1 MGIPYFDA
9 HCDTLSVLHSRG
21 AEWSLGA
28 NAAEVDID
36 RLSAYSPAA
45 QVFAIWGGHYEEKL
59 ALLRR
64 SLARDGRAVLCR
76 TAEEVRKANAA
87 GKVAALLSVEGAEI
101 LGCSIERLRE
111 ARERDGLAMINLC
124 WNSDNA
130 LCGSAFGAG
139 TGLTEKGREF
149 VRECQRIGVAVDMSH
164 AGERTFWDT
173 LEIAEKPII
182 ASHSDSAALCSTFP
196 RNLTDAQFE
205 ALVRCGGGAGIN
217 LCPDFLSDGGAD
229 IDDAVRHIEHFLALG
244 GEQAVFIGADF
255 DGIDATPR
263 GISGV
268 QDMERLYDALLARNY
283 PDELVGDIFYGNLLR
298 ILERTGATQEE
309 STR

>member
-130 LCGSAFGAG
+130 LCGAAMDSGS
-139 TGLTEKGREF
+139 GLTDAGRAF
-149 VRECQRIGVAVDMSH
+149 VRAAQDVGVAVDLSH
-164 AGERTFWDT
+164 ASERTFWDV
-173 LEIAEKPII
+173 LEIAEKPVI
-182 ASHSDSAALCSTFP
+182 ASHSNAAALSSEFP
-196 RNLTDAQFE
+196 RNLTDEQFA
-205 ALVRCGGGAGIN
+205 ALVKCGGGAGLN
-217 LCPDFLSDGGAD
+217 LCAGFIGLGRDIGACC
-229 IDDAVRHIEHFLALG
+229 AHIEHFLALG
-244 GEQAVFIGADF
+244 GEKSLFLGTDF
-255 DGIDATPR
+255 DGIAAVPR
-263 GISGV
+263 GLYGV
-268 QDMERLYDALLARNY
+268 QDMWKLYEALLERGHSE
-283 PDELVGDIFYGNLLR
+283 ELIQDIFYGDLLR
-298 ILERTGATQEE
+298 ILGRTA
-309 STR
+309 

>member
-130 LCGSAFGAG
+130 LCGAAMDSGS
-139 TGLTEKGREF
+139 GLTDAGRAF
-149 VRECQRIGVAVDMSH
+149 VRAAQDVGVAVDLSH
-164 AGERTFWDT
+164 ASERTFWDV
-173 LEIAEKPII
+173 LEIAEKPVI
-182 ASHSDSAALCSTFP
+182 ASHSNAAALSSEFP
-196 RNLTDAQFE
+196 RNLTDEQFT
-205 ALVRCGGGAGIN
+205 ALVKCGGGAGLN
-217 LCPDFLSDGGAD
+217 LCADFIGLGRDIGACC
-229 IDDAVRHIEHFLALG
+229 AHIEHFLALG
-244 GEQAVFIGADF
+244 GEKSLFLGTDF
-255 DGIDATPR
+255 DGIAAVPR
-263 GISGV
+263 GLYGV
-268 QDMERLYDALLARNY
+268 QDMWKLYEALLERGHSE
-283 PDELVGDIFYGNLLR
+283 ELVQDIFYSDLLR
-298 ILERTGATQEE
+298 ILGRTA
-309 STR
+309 

>member
-28 NAAEVDID
+28 NAAQVDID

-64 SLARDGRAVLCR
+64 GLARDGRAVLCR

-130 LCGSAFGAG
+130 LCGAAMDSGS
-139 TGLTEKGREF
+139 GLTDAGRAF
-149 VRECQRIGVAVDMSH
+149 VRAAQDVGVAVDLSH
-164 AGERTFWDT
+164 ASERTFWDV
-173 LEIAEKPII
+173 LEIAEKPVI
-182 ASHSDSAALCSTFP
+182 ASHSNAAALSSEFP
-196 RNLTDAQFE
+196 RNLTDEQFA
-205 ALVRCGGGAGIN
+205 ALVKCGGGAGLN
-217 LCPDFLSDGGAD
+217 LCAGFIGLGRDIGACC
-229 IDDAVRHIEHFLALG
+229 AHIEHFLALG
-244 GEQAVFIGADF
+244 GEKSLFLGTDF
-255 DGIDATPR
+255 DGIAAVPC
-263 GISGV
+263 GLYGV
-268 QDMERLYDALLARNY
+268 QDMWKLYEALLKRGHSE
-283 PDELVGDIFYGNLLR
+283 ELVQDIFYGDLLR
-298 ILERTGATQEE
+298 ILGRTA
-309 STR
+309 

>member
-130 LCGSAFGAG
+130 LCGAAMDSGS
-139 TGLTEKGREF
+139 GLTDAGRAF
-149 VRECQRIGVAVDMSH
+149 VRAAQDVGVAVDLSH
-164 AGERTFWDT
+164 ASERTFWDV
-173 LEIAEKPII
+173 LEIAEKPVI
-182 ASHSDSAALCSTFP
+182 ASHSNAAALSSEFP
-196 RNLTDAQFE
+196 RNLTDEQFA
-205 ALVRCGGGAGIN
+205 ALVKCGGGSGLN
-217 LCPDFLSDGGAD
+217 LCADFIGLGRDIGACC
-229 IDDAVRHIEHFLALG
+229 AHIEHFLALG
-244 GEQAVFIGADF
+244 GEKSLFLGTDF
-255 DGIDATPR
+255 DGIAAVPR
-263 GISGV
+263 GLYGV
-268 QDMERLYDALLARNY
+268 QDMWKLYEALLERGHSE
-283 PDELVGDIFYGNLLR
+283 ELVQDIFYGDLLR
-298 ILERTGATQEE
+298 ILGRTA
-309 STR
+309 

>member
-1 MGIPYFDA
+1 MVIPYFDA

-28 NAAEVDID
+28 NAAQVDID

-64 SLARDGRAVLCR
+64 GLARDGRAVLCR

-130 LCGSAFGAG
+130 LCGAAMDSGS
-139 TGLTEKGREF
+139 GLTDAGRAF
-149 VRECQRIGVAVDMSH
+149 VRAAQDVGVAVDLSH
-164 AGERTFWDT
+164 ASERTFWDV
-173 LEIAEKPII
+173 LEIAEKPVI
-182 ASHSDSAALCSTFP
+182 ASHSNAAALSSEFP
-196 RNLTDAQFE
+196 RNLTDEQFT
-205 ALVRCGGGAGIN
+205 ALVKCGGGAGLN
-217 LCPDFLSDGGAD
+217 LCADFIGLGRDIGACC
-229 IDDAVRHIEHFLALG
+229 AHIEHFLALG
-244 GEQAVFIGADF
+244 GEKSLFLGTDF
-255 DGIDATPR
+255 DGIAAVPR
-263 GISGV
+263 GLYGV
-268 QDMERLYDALLARNY
+268 QDMWKLYEALLERGHSE
-283 PDELVGDIFYGNLLR
+283 ELIQDIFYGDLLR
-298 ILERTGATQEE
+298 ILGRTA
-309 STR
+309 

>member
-9 HCDTLSVLHSRG
+9 HCDTLSVLHCRG

-130 LCGSAFGAG
+130 LCGAAMDSGS
-139 TGLTEKGREF
+139 GLTDAGRAF
-149 VRECQRIGVAVDMSH
+149 VRAAQDVGVAVDLSH
-164 AGERTFWDT
+164 ASERTFWDV
-173 LEIAEKPII
+173 LEIAEKPVI
-182 ASHSDSAALCSTFP
+182 ASHSNAAALSSEFP
-196 RNLTDAQFE
+196 RNLTDEQFT
-205 ALVRCGGGAGIN
+205 ALVKCGGGAGLN
-217 LCPDFLSDGGAD
+217 LCAGFIGLGRDIGACC
-229 IDDAVRHIEHFLALG
+229 AHIEHFLTLG
-244 GEQAVFIGADF
+244 GGKSLFLGTDF
-255 DGIDATPR
+255 DGIAAVPR
-263 GISGV
+263 GLYGV
-268 QDMERLYDALLARNY
+268 QDMWKLYEALLERGHSE
-283 PDELVGDIFYGNLLR
+283 ELVQDIFYGDLLR
-298 ILERTGATQEE
+298 ILGRTA
-309 STR
+309 

>member
-28 NAAEVDID
+28 NAAQVDID

-64 SLARDGRAVLCR
+64 GLARDGRAVLCR

-101 LGCSIERLRE
+101 LGCSIERMRE
-111 ARERDGLAMINLC
+111 ARERDGLSMINLC

-130 LCGSAFGAG
+130 LCGAAMDSGR
-139 TGLTEKGREF
+139 GLTDAGRAF
-149 VRECQRIGVAVDMSH
+149 VRAAQDVGVAVDLSH
-164 AGERTFWDT
+164 ASERTFWDV
-173 LEIAEKPII
+173 LEIAEKPVI
-182 ASHSDSAALCSTFP
+182 ASHSNAAALSSEFP
-196 RNLTDAQFE
+196 RNLTDEQFA
-205 ALVRCGGGAGIN
+205 ALVKCGGGAGLN
-217 LCPDFLSDGGAD
+217 LCAGFIGLGRDIGACC
-229 IDDAVRHIEHFLALG
+229 AHIEHFLALG
-244 GEQAVFIGADF
+244 GEKSLFLGTDF
-255 DGIDATPR
+255 DGIAAVPR
-263 GISGV
+263 GLYGV
-268 QDMERLYDALLARNY
+268 QDMWKLYEALLERGHSE
-283 PDELVGDIFYGNLLR
+283 ELVQDIFYGDLLR
-298 ILERTGATQEE
+298 ILGRTA
-309 STR
+309 

>member
-130 LCGSAFGAG
+130 LCGAAMDSGS
-139 TGLTEKGREF
+139 GLTDAGRAF
-149 VRECQRIGVAVDMSH
+149 VRAAQDVGVAVDLSH
-164 AGERTFWDT
+164 ASERTFWDV
-173 LEIAEKPII
+173 LEIAEKPVI
-182 ASHSDSAALCSTFP
+182 ASHSNAAALSSEFP
-196 RNLTDAQFE
+196 RNLTDEQFT
-205 ALVRCGGGAGIN
+205 ALVKCGGGAGIN
-217 LCPDFLSDGGAD
+217 LCAGFIGLGRDIGACC
-229 IDDAVRHIEHFLALG
+229 AHIEHFLALG
-244 GEQAVFIGADF
+244 GEKSLFLGTDF
-255 DGIDATPR
+255 DGIAAVPR
-263 GISGV
+263 GLYGV
-268 QDMERLYDALLARNY
+268 QDMWKLYEALLERGHSE
-283 PDELVGDIFYGNLLR
+283 ELVQDIFYGDLLR
-298 ILERTGATQEE
+298 ILGRTA
-309 STR
+309 

>member
-28 NAAEVDID
+28 NAAQVDID

-64 SLARDGRAVLCR
+64 GLARDGRAVLCR

-130 LCGSAFGAG
+130 LCGAAMDSGS
-139 TGLTEKGREF
+139 GLTDAGRAF
-149 VRECQRIGVAVDMSH
+149 VRAAQDVGVAVDLSH
-164 AGERTFWDT
+164 ASERTFWDV
-173 LEIAEKPII
+173 LEIAEKPVI
-182 ASHSDSAALCSTFP
+182 ASHSNAAALSSEFP
-196 RNLTDAQFE
+196 RNLTDEQFT
-205 ALVRCGGGAGIN
+205 ALVKCGGGAGLN
-217 LCPDFLSDGGAD
+217 LCADFIGLGRDIGACC
-229 IDDAVRHIEHFLALG
+229 AHIEHFLALG
-244 GEQAVFIGADF
+244 GEKSLFLGTDF
-255 DGIDATPR
+255 DGIAAVPR
-263 GISGV
+263 GLYGV
-268 QDMERLYDALLARNY
+268 QDMWKLYEALLERGHSE
-283 PDELVGDIFYGNLLR
+283 ELIQDIFYGDLLR
-298 ILERTGATQEE
+298 ILGRTA
-309 STR
+309 

>member
-28 NAAEVDID
+28 NAAQVDID

-64 SLARDGRAVLCR
+64 GLARDGRAVLCR

-111 ARERDGLAMINLC
+111 ACERDGLAMINLC

-130 LCGSAFGAG
+130 LCGAAMDSGS
-139 TGLTEKGREF
+139 GLTDAGRAF
-149 VRECQRIGVAVDMSH
+149 VRAAQDVGVAVDLSH
-164 AGERTFWDT
+164 ASERTFWDV
-173 LEIAEKPII
+173 LEIAEKPVI
-182 ASHSDSAALCSTFP
+182 ASHSNAAALSSKFP
-196 RNLTDAQFE
+196 RNLTDEQFT
-205 ALVRCGGGAGIN
+205 ALVKCGGGAGLN
-217 LCPDFLSDGGAD
+217 LCADFIGLGRDIGACC
-229 IDDAVRHIEHFLALG
+229 AHIEHFLALG
-244 GEQAVFIGADF
+244 GEKSLFLGTDF
-255 DGIDATPR
+255 DGIAAVPR
-263 GISGV
+263 GLYGV
-268 QDMERLYDALLARNY
+268 QDMWKLYEALLERGHSE
-283 PDELVGDIFYGNLLR
+283 ELVQDIFYGNLLR
-298 ILERTGATQEE
+298 ILGRTA
-309 STR
+309 

>member
-130 LCGSAFGAG
+130 LCGAAMDSGS
-139 TGLTEKGREF
+139 GLTDAGRAF
-149 VRECQRIGVAVDMSH
+149 VRAAQDVGVAVDLSH
-164 AGERTFWDT
+164 ASERTFWDV
-173 LEIAEKPII
+173 LEIAEKPVI
-182 ASHSDSAALCSTFP
+182 ASHSNAAALSSEFP
-196 RNLTDAQFE
+196 RNLTDEQFT
-205 ALVRCGGGAGIN
+205 ALVKCGGGAGLN
-217 LCPDFLSDGGAD
+217 LCSDFIGLGRDIGACC
-229 IDDAVRHIEHFLALG
+229 AHIEHFLALG
-244 GEQAVFIGADF
+244 GEKSLFLGTDF
-255 DGIDATPR
+255 DGIAAVPR
-263 GISGV
+263 GLYGV
-268 QDMERLYDALLARNY
+268 QDMWKLYEALLERGHSE
-283 PDELVGDIFYGNLLR
+283 ELVQDIFYGDLLR
-298 ILERTGATQEE
+298 ILGRTA
-309 STR
+309 

>member
-28 NAAEVDID
+28 NAAQVDID

-64 SLARDGRAVLCR
+64 GLARDGRAVLCR

-130 LCGSAFGAG
+130 LCGAAMDSGS
-139 TGLTEKGREF
+139 GLTDAGRAF
-149 VRECQRIGVAVDMSH
+149 VRAAQDVGVAVDLSH
-164 AGERTFWDT
+164 ASERTFWDV
-173 LEIAEKPII
+173 LEIAEKPVI
-182 ASHSDSAALCSTFP
+182 ASHSNAAALSSEFP
-196 RNLTDAQFE
+196 RNLTDEQFT
-205 ALVRCGGGAGIN
+205 ALVKCGGGAGLN
-217 LCPDFLSDGGAD
+217 LCAGFIGLGRDIGACC
-229 IDDAVRHIEHFLALG
+229 AHIEHFLALG
-244 GEQAVFIGADF
+244 GEKSLFLGTDF
-255 DGIDATPR
+255 DGIAAVPR
-263 GISGV
+263 GLYGV
-268 QDMERLYDALLARNY
+268 QDMWKLYEALLERGHSE
-283 PDELVGDIFYGNLLR
+283 ELVQDIFYGDLLR
-298 ILERTGATQEE
+298 ILGRTA
-309 STR
+309 

>member
-28 NAAEVDID
+28 NAAQVDID

-64 SLARDGRAVLCR
+64 GLARDGRAVLCR

-101 LGCSIERLRE
+101 LGCSIERMRE

-130 LCGSAFGAG
+130 LCGAAMDSGS
-139 TGLTEKGREF
+139 GLTDAGRAF
-149 VRECQRIGVAVDMSH
+149 VRAAQDVGVAVDLSH
-164 AGERTFWDT
+164 ASERTFWDV
-173 LEIAEKPII
+173 LEIAEKPVI
-182 ASHSDSAALCSTFP
+182 ASHSNAAALSSEFP
-196 RNLTDAQFE
+196 RNLTDEQFT
-205 ALVRCGGGAGIN
+205 ALVKCGGGAGLN
-217 LCPDFLSDGGAD
+217 LCADFSGLGRD
-229 IDDAVRHIEHFLALG
+229 ICACCAHIEHFLALG
-244 GEQAVFIGADF
+244 GEKSLFLGTDF
-255 DGIDATPR
+255 DGIAAVPR
-263 GISGV
+263 GLYGV
-268 QDMERLYDALLARNY
+268 QDMWKLYEALLERGHSE
-283 PDELVGDIFYGNLLR
+283 ELVQDIFYGDLLR
-298 ILERTGATQEE
+298 ILGRTA
-309 STR
+309 

>member
-130 LCGSAFGAG
+130 LCGAAMDSGS
-139 TGLTEKGREF
+139 GLTDAGRAF
-149 VRECQRIGVAVDMSH
+149 VRAAQDVGVAVDLSH
-164 AGERTFWDT
+164 ASERTFWDV
-173 LEIAEKPII
+173 LEIAEKPVI
-182 ASHSDSAALCSTFP
+182 ASHSNAAALSSEFP
-196 RNLTDAQFE
+196 RNLTDEQFT
-205 ALVRCGGGAGIN
+205 ALVKCGGGAGLN
-217 LCPDFLSDGGAD
+217 LCAGFIGLGRDIGACG
-229 IDDAVRHIEHFLALG
+229 AHIEHFLTLG
-244 GEQAVFIGADF
+244 GGKSLFLGTDF
-255 DGIDATPR
+255 DGIAAVPR
-263 GISGV
+263 GLYGV
-268 QDMERLYDALLARNY
+268 QDMWKLYEALLERGHSE
-283 PDELVGDIFYGNLLR
+283 ELVQDIFYGDLLR
-298 ILERTGATQEE
+298 ILGRTA
-309 STR
+309 

>member
-28 NAAEVDID
+28 NAAQVDID

-64 SLARDGRAVLCR
+64 GLARDGRAVLCR

-130 LCGSAFGAG
+130 LCGAAMDSGR
-139 TGLTEKGREF
+139 GLTDAGRAF
-149 VRECQRIGVAVDMSH
+149 VRAAQDVGVAVDLSH
-164 AGERTFWDT
+164 ASERTFWDV
-173 LEIAEKPII
+173 LEIAEKPVI
-182 ASHSDSAALCSTFP
+182 ASHSNAAALSSEFP
-196 RNLTDAQFE
+196 RNLTDEQFT
-205 ALVRCGGGAGIN
+205 ALVKCGGGAGLN
-217 LCPDFLSDGGAD
+217 LCAGFIGLGRDIGACC
-229 IDDAVRHIEHFLALG
+229 AHLEHFLALG
-244 GEQAVFIGADF
+244 GEKSLFLGTDF
-255 DGIDATPR
+255 DGIAAVPR
-263 GISGV
+263 GLYGV
-268 QDMERLYDALLARNY
+268 QDMWKLYEALLERGHSE
-283 PDELVGDIFYGNLLR
+283 ELVQDIFYGDLLR
-298 ILERTGATQEE
+298 ILGRTA
-309 STR
+309 

>member
-28 NAAEVDID
+28 NAAQVDID

-64 SLARDGRAVLCR
+64 GLARDGRAVLCR

-130 LCGSAFGAG
+130 LCGAAMDSGS
-139 TGLTEKGREF
+139 GLTDAGRAF
-149 VRECQRIGVAVDMSH
+149 VRAAQDVGVAVDLSH
-164 AGERTFWDT
+164 ASERTFWDV
-173 LEIAEKPII
+173 LEIAEKPVI
-182 ASHSDSAALCSTFP
+182 ASHSNAAALSSEFP
-196 RNLTDAQFE
+196 RNLTDEQFT
-205 ALVRCGGGAGIN
+205 ALVKCGGGAGLN
-217 LCPDFLSDGGAD
+217 LCADFIGLGGISAP
-229 IDDAVRHIEHFLALG
+229 AVR
-244 GEQAVFIGADF
+244 
-255 DGIDATPR
+255 TSN
-263 GISGV
+263 ISSPWAGK
-268 QDMERLYDALLARNY
+268 RACSWARTLTASPPCRAAFMAY
-283 PDELVGDIFYGNLLR
+283 RTCGSSMRRCWSAGTAKSSCRIFFTV
-298 ILERTGATQEE
+298 I
-309 STR
+309 S

>member
-111 ARERDGLAMINLC
+111 ACERDGLAMINLC

-130 LCGSAFGAG
+130 LCGAAMDSGS
-139 TGLTEKGREF
+139 GLTDAGRAF
-149 VRECQRIGVAVDMSH
+149 VRAAQDVGVAVDLSH
-164 AGERTFWDT
+164 ASERTFWDV
-173 LEIAEKPII
+173 LEIAEKPVI
-182 ASHSDSAALCSTFP
+182 ASHSNAAALSSEFP
-196 RNLTDAQFE
+196 RNLTDEQFT
-205 ALVRCGGGAGIN
+205 ALVKCGGGAGLN
-217 LCPDFLSDGGAD
+217 LCADFIGLGRDIGACC
-229 IDDAVRHIEHFLALG
+229 AHIEHFLALG
-244 GEQAVFIGADF
+244 GEKSLFLGTDF
-255 DGIDATPR
+255 DGIAAVPR
-263 GISGV
+263 GLYGV
-268 QDMERLYDALLARNY
+268 QDMWKLYEALLERGHSE
-283 PDELVGDIFYGNLLR
+283 ELVQDIFYGDLLR
-298 ILERTGATQEE
+298 ILGRTA
-309 STR
+309 

>member
-28 NAAEVDID
+28 NAAQVDID

-130 LCGSAFGAG
+130 LCGAAMDSGS
-139 TGLTEKGREF
+139 GLTDAGRAF
-149 VRECQRIGVAVDMSH
+149 VRAAQDVGVAVDLSH
-164 AGERTFWDT
+164 ASERTFWDV
-173 LEIAEKPII
+173 LEIAEKPVI
-182 ASHSDSAALCSTFP
+182 ASHSNAAALSSEFP
-196 RNLTDAQFE
+196 RNLTDEQFA
-205 ALVRCGGGAGIN
+205 ALVKCGGGAGLN
-217 LCPDFLSDGGAD
+217 LCADFIGLGRDIGACC
-229 IDDAVRHIEHFLALG
+229 AHIEHFLALG
-244 GEQAVFIGADF
+244 GEKSLFLGTDF
-255 DGIDATPR
+255 DGIAAVPR
-263 GISGV
+263 GLYGV
-268 QDMERLYDALLARNY
+268 QDMWKLYEALLERGHSE
-283 PDELVGDIFYGNLLR
+283 ELVQDIFYGDLLR
-298 ILERTGATQEE
+298 ILGRTA
-309 STR
+309 

>member
-130 LCGSAFGAG
+130 LCGAAMDSGS
-139 TGLTEKGREF
+139 GLTDAGRAF
-149 VRECQRIGVAVDMSH
+149 VRAAQDVGVAVDLSH
-164 AGERTFWDT
+164 ASERTFWDV
-173 LEIAEKPII
+173 LEIAEKPVI
-182 ASHSDSAALCSTFP
+182 ASHSNAAALSSEFP
-196 RNLTDAQFE
+196 RNLTDEQFA
-205 ALVRCGGGAGIN
+205 ALVKCGGGAGLN
-217 LCPDFLSDGGAD
+217 LCADFIGLGRDIGACC
-229 IDDAVRHIEHFLALG
+229 AHIEHFLALG
-244 GEQAVFIGADF
+244 GEKSLFLGTDF
-255 DGIDATPR
+255 DGIAAVPR
-263 GISGV
+263 GLYGV
-268 QDMERLYDALLARNY
+268 QDMWRLYEALLARGHSE
-283 PDELVGDIFYGNLLR
+283 ELVQDIFYGDLLR
-298 ILERTGATQEE
+298 ILGRTA
-309 STR
+309 

>member
-1 MGIPYFDA
+1 MCIPYFDA

-28 NAAEVDID
+28 NAAQVDID

-101 LGCSIERLRE
+101 LGCSIERMRE

-130 LCGSAFGAG
+130 LCGAAMDSGS
-139 TGLTEKGREF
+139 GLTDAGRAF
-149 VRECQRIGVAVDMSH
+149 VRAAQDVGVAVDLSH
-164 AGERTFWDT
+164 ASERTFWDV
-173 LEIAEKPII
+173 LEIAEKPVI
-182 ASHSDSAALCSTFP
+182 ASHSNAAALSSEFP
-196 RNLTDAQFE
+196 RNLTDEQFA
-205 ALVRCGGGAGIN
+205 ALVKCGGGAGLN
-217 LCPDFLSDGGAD
+217 LCAGFIGLGRDIGACC
-229 IDDAVRHIEHFLALG
+229 AHIEHFLALG
-244 GEQAVFIGADF
+244 GEKSLFLGTDF
-255 DGIDATPR
+255 DGIAAVPR
-263 GISGV
+263 GLYGV
-268 QDMERLYDALLARNY
+268 QDMWKLYEALLERGHSE
-283 PDELVGDIFYGNLLR
+283 ELVQDIFYGDLLR
-298 ILERTGATQEE
+298 ILGRTA
-309 STR
+309 

>member
-28 NAAEVDID
+28 NAAQVDID

-64 SLARDGRAVLCR
+64 GLARDGRAVLCR

-130 LCGSAFGAG
+130 LCGAAMDSGR
-139 TGLTEKGREF
+139 GLTDAGRAF
-149 VRECQRIGVAVDMSH
+149 VRAAQDVGVAVDLSH
-164 AGERTFWDT
+164 ASERTFWDV
-173 LEIAEKPII
+173 LEIAEKPVI
-182 ASHSDSAALCSTFP
+182 ASHSNAAALSSEFP
-196 RNLTDAQFE
+196 RNLTDEQFA
-205 ALVRCGGGAGIN
+205 ALVKCGGGAGLN
-217 LCPDFLSDGGAD
+217 LCADFIGLGRDIGACC
-229 IDDAVRHIEHFLALG
+229 AHIEHFLALG
-244 GEQAVFIGADF
+244 GEKSLFLGTDF
-255 DGIDATPR
+255 DGIAAVPR
-263 GISGV
+263 GLYGV
-268 QDMERLYDALLARNY
+268 QDMWKLYEALLERGHSE
-283 PDELVGDIFYGNLLR
+283 ELVQDIFYGDLLR
-298 ILERTGATQEE
+298 ILGRTA
-309 STR
+309 

>member
-45 QVFAIWGGHYEEKL
+45 QVFAIWGGLYEEKL

-130 LCGSAFGAG
+130 LCGAAMDSGS
-139 TGLTEKGREF
+139 GLTDAGRAF
-149 VRECQRIGVAVDMSH
+149 VRAAQDVGVAVDLSH
-164 AGERTFWDT
+164 ASERTFWDV
-173 LEIAEKPII
+173 LEIAEKPVI
-182 ASHSDSAALCSTFP
+182 ASHSNAAALSSEFP
-196 RNLTDAQFE
+196 RNLTDEQFT
-205 ALVRCGGGAGIN
+205 ALVKCGGGAGLN
-217 LCPDFLSDGGAD
+217 LCADFIGLGRDIGACC
-229 IDDAVRHIEHFLALG
+229 AHIEHFLALG
-244 GEQAVFIGADF
+244 GEKSLFLGTDF
-255 DGIDATPR
+255 DGIAAVPR
-263 GISGV
+263 GLYGV
-268 QDMERLYDALLARNY
+268 QDMWKLYEALLERGHSE
-283 PDELVGDIFYGNLLR
+283 ELVQDIFYGDLLR
-298 ILERTGATQEE
+298 ILGRTA
-309 STR
+309 

>member
-101 LGCSIERLRE
+101 LGCSIERMRE

-130 LCGSAFGAG
+130 LCGAAMDSGS
-139 TGLTEKGREF
+139 GLTDAGRAF
-149 VRECQRIGVAVDMSH
+149 VRAAQDVGVAVDLSH
-164 AGERTFWDT
+164 ASERTFWDV
-173 LEIAEKPII
+173 LEIAEKPVI
-182 ASHSDSAALCSTFP
+182 ASHSNAAALSSEFP
-196 RNLTDAQFE
+196 RNLTDEQFT
-205 ALVRCGGGAGIN
+205 ALVKCGGGAGLN
-217 LCPDFLSDGGAD
+217 LCADFIGLGRDIGACC
-229 IDDAVRHIEHFLALG
+229 AHIEHFLALG
-244 GEQAVFIGADF
+244 GEKSLFLGTDF
-255 DGIDATPR
+255 DGIAAVPR
-263 GISGV
+263 GLYGV
-268 QDMERLYDALLARNY
+268 QDMWKLYEALLERGHSE
-283 PDELVGDIFYGNLLR
+283 ELVQDIFYGDLLR
-298 ILERTGATQEE
+298 ILGRTA
-309 STR
+309 

>member
-28 NAAEVDID
+28 NAAQVDID

-130 LCGSAFGAG
+130 LCGAAMDSGR
-139 TGLTEKGREF
+139 GLTDAGRAF
-149 VRECQRIGVAVDMSH
+149 VRAAQDAGVAVDLSH
-164 AGERTFWDT
+164 ASERTFWDV
-173 LEIAEKPII
+173 LETAQKPVI
-182 ASHSDSAALCSTFP
+182 ASHSNAAALSSEFP
-196 RNLTDAQFE
+196 RNLTDEQFT
-205 ALVRCGGGAGIN
+205 ALVKCGGGAGLN
-217 LCPDFLSDGGAD
+217 LCAD
-229 IDDAVRHIEHFLALG
+229 
-244 GEQAVFIGADF
+244 FIGLGRDKSLFLGTDF
-255 DGIDATPR
+255 DGIAAVPR
-263 GISGV
+263 GLYGV
-268 QDMERLYDALLARNY
+268 QDMWKLYEALLERGHSE
-283 PDELVGDIFYGNLLR
+283 ELVQDIFYGDLLR
-298 ILERTGATQEE
+298 ILGRTA
-309 STR
+309 

>member
-36 RLSAYSPAA
+36 RLSAYAPAA

-64 SLARDGRAVLCR
+64 GLARDGRAVLCR

-130 LCGSAFGAG
+130 LCGAAMDSGS
-139 TGLTEKGREF
+139 GLTDAGRAF
-149 VRECQRIGVAVDMSH
+149 VRAAQDVGVAVDLSH
-164 AGERTFWDT
+164 ASERTFWDV
-173 LEIAEKPII
+173 LEIAEKPVI
-182 ASHSDSAALCSTFP
+182 ASHSNAAALSSEFP
-196 RNLTDAQFE
+196 RNLTDEQFT
-205 ALVRCGGGAGIN
+205 ALVKCGGGAGLN
-217 LCPDFLSDGGAD
+217 LCADFIGLGRDIGACC
-229 IDDAVRHIEHFLALG
+229 AHIEHFLALG
-244 GEQAVFIGADF
+244 GEKSLFLGTDF
-255 DGIDATPR
+255 DGIAAVPR
-263 GISGV
+263 GLYGV
-268 QDMERLYDALLARNY
+268 QDMWKLYEALLERGHSE
-283 PDELVGDIFYGNLLR
+283 ELVQDIFYGDLLR
-298 ILERTGATQEE
+298 ILGRTA
-309 STR
+309 

>member
-130 LCGSAFGAG
+130 LCGAAMDSGS
-139 TGLTEKGREF
+139 GLTDAGRAF
-149 VRECQRIGVAVDMSH
+149 VRAAQDVGVAVDLSH
-164 AGERTFWDT
+164 ASERTFWDV
-173 LEIAEKPII
+173 LEIAEKPVI
-182 ASHSDSAALCSTFP
+182 ASHSNAAALSSEFP
-196 RNLTDAQFE
+196 RNLTDEQFT
-205 ALVRCGGGAGIN
+205 ALVKCGGGAGLN
-217 LCPDFLSDGGAD
+217 LCAGFIGLGRD
-229 IDDAVRHIEHFLALG
+229 ICACCAHIEHFLALG
-244 GEQAVFIGADF
+244 GEKSLFLGTDF
-255 DGIDATPR
+255 DGIAAVPR
-263 GISGV
+263 GLYGV
-268 QDMERLYDALLARNY
+268 QDMWKLYEALLERGHSE
-283 PDELVGDIFYGNLLR
+283 ELVQDIFYGDLLR
-298 ILERTGATQEE
+298 ILGRTA
-309 STR
+309 

>member
-28 NAAEVDID
+28 NAAQVDID

-64 SLARDGRAVLCR
+64 GLARDGRAVLCR

-111 ARERDGLAMINLC
+111 ARERDGLSMINLC

-130 LCGSAFGAG
+130 LCGAAMDSGR
-139 TGLTEKGREF
+139 GLTDAGRAF
-149 VRECQRIGVAVDMSH
+149 VRAAQDVGVAVDLSH
-164 AGERTFWDT
+164 ASERTFWDV
-173 LEIAEKPII
+173 LEIAEKPVI
-182 ASHSDSAALCSTFP
+182 ASHSNAAALSSEFP
-196 RNLTDAQFE
+196 RNLTDGQFA
-205 ALVRCGGGAGIN
+205 ALVKCGGGAGIN
-217 LCPDFLSDGGAD
+217 LCAGFIGLGRDIGACC
-229 IDDAVRHIEHFLALG
+229 AHIEHFLALG
-244 GEQAVFIGADF
+244 GEKSLFLGTDF
-255 DGIDATPR
+255 DGIAAVPC
-263 GISGV
+263 GLYGV
-268 QDMERLYDALLARNY
+268 QDMWKLYEALLKRGHSE
-283 PDELVGDIFYGNLLR
+283 ELVQDIFYGDLLR
-298 ILERTGATQEE
+298 ILGRTA
-309 STR
+309 

>member
-130 LCGSAFGAG
+130 LCGAAMDSGS
-139 TGLTEKGREF
+139 GLTDAGRAF
-149 VRECQRIGVAVDMSH
+149 VRAAQDVGVAVDLSH
-164 AGERTFWDT
+164 ASERTFWDV
-173 LEIAEKPII
+173 LEIAEKPVI
-182 ASHSDSAALCSTFP
+182 ASHSNAAALSSEFP
-196 RNLTDAQFE
+196 RNLTDEQFT
-205 ALVRCGGGAGIN
+205 ALVKCGGGAGLN
-217 LCPDFLSDGGAD
+217 LCADFIGLGRDIGACC
-229 IDDAVRHIEHFLALG
+229 AHIEHFLALG
-244 GEQAVFIGADF
+244 GEKSLFLGTDF
-255 DGIDATPR
+255 DGIAAVPR
-263 GISGV
+263 GLYGV
-268 QDMERLYDALLARNY
+268 QDMWKLYEALLERGHSE
-283 PDELVGDIFYGNLLR
+283 DLVQDIFYGDLLR
-298 ILERTGATQEE
+298 ILGRTA
-309 STR
+309 

>member
-130 LCGSAFGAG
+130 LCGAAMDSGS
-139 TGLTEKGREF
+139 GLTDAGRAF
-149 VRECQRIGVAVDMSH
+149 VRAAQDVGVAVDLSH
-164 AGERTFWDT
+164 ASERTFWDV
-173 LEIAEKPII
+173 LEIAEKPVI
-182 ASHSDSAALCSTFP
+182 ASHSNAAALSSEFP
-196 RNLTDAQFE
+196 RNLTDEQFT
-205 ALVRCGGGAGIN
+205 ALVKCGGGAGLN
-217 LCPDFLSDGGAD
+217 LCADFIGLGRDIGACC
-229 IDDAVRHIEHFLALG
+229 AHIEHFLALG
-244 GEQAVFIGADF
+244 GEKSLFLGTDF
-255 DGIDATPR
+255 DGIAAVPR
-263 GISGV
+263 GLYGV
-268 QDMERLYDALLARNY
+268 QDMRKLYEALLERGHSE
-283 PDELVGDIFYGNLLR
+283 ELVQDIFYSDLLR
-298 ILERTGATQEE
+298 ILGRTA
-309 STR
+309 

>member
-28 NAAEVDID
+28 NAAQVDID

-64 SLARDGRAVLCR
+64 GLARDGRAVLCR

-101 LGCSIERLRE
+101 LGCSIERMRE
-111 ARERDGLAMINLC
+111 ARERDGLSMINLC

-130 LCGSAFGAG
+130 LCGAAMDSGS
-139 TGLTEKGREF
+139 GLTDAGRAF
-149 VRECQRIGVAVDMSH
+149 VRAAQDVGVAVDLSH
-164 AGERTFWDT
+164 ASERTFWDV
-173 LEIAEKPII
+173 LEIAEKPVI
-182 ASHSDSAALCSTFP
+182 ASHSNAAALSSEFP
-196 RNLTDAQFE
+196 RNLTDEQFA
-205 ALVRCGGGAGIN
+205 ALVKCGGGAGLN
-217 LCPDFLSDGGAD
+217 LCAGFIGLGRDIGACC
-229 IDDAVRHIEHFLALG
+229 AHIEHFLALG
-244 GEQAVFIGADF
+244 GEKSLFLGTDF
-255 DGIDATPR
+255 DGIAAVPR
-263 GISGV
+263 GLYGV
-268 QDMERLYDALLARNY
+268 QDMWKLYEALLERGHSE
-283 PDELVGDIFYGNLLR
+283 ELVQDIFYGDLLR
-298 ILERTGATQEE
+298 ILGRTA
-309 STR
+309 

>member
-1 MGIPYFDA
+1 MPVAYFDA
-9 HCDTLSVLHSRG
+9 HCDTLTAVLENGGGLFENRFHVDFRR
-21 AEWSLGA
+21 LGA
-28 NAAEVDID
+28 YA
-36 RLSAYSPAA
+36 PCA
-45 QVFAIWGGHYEEKL
+45 QVFAIWNGRYEEKV

-64 SLARDGRAVLCR
+64 ECAAHADAVALCR
-76 TAEEVRKANAA
+76 SGGEVRAANSA
-87 GKVAALLSVEGAEI
+87 GKIAALLSVEGAES
-101 LGCSIERLRE
+101 LGCDIGRLRE
-111 ARERDGLAMINLC
+111 ARRREGIVMLNLC

-173 LEIAEKPII
+173 LEIAEKPVI

-283 PDELVGDIFYGNLLR
+283 PDELVADIFYGNLLR
-298 ILERTGATQEE
+298 ILESTGATQEE

>member
-130 LCGSAFGAG
+130 LCGAAMDSGS
-139 TGLTEKGREF
+139 GLTDAGRAF
-149 VRECQRIGVAVDMSH
+149 VRAAQDVGVAVDLSH
-164 AGERTFWDT
+164 ASERTFWDV
-173 LEIAEKPII
+173 LEIAEKPVI
-182 ASHSDSAALCSTFP
+182 ASHSNAAALSSEFP
-196 RNLTDAQFE
+196 RNLTDEQFT
-205 ALVRCGGGAGIN
+205 ALVKCGGGAGFN
-217 LCPDFLSDGGAD
+217 LCADFIGLGRDIGACC
-229 IDDAVRHIEHFLALG
+229 AHIEHFLALG
-244 GEQAVFIGADF
+244 GEKSLFLGTDF
-255 DGIDATPR
+255 DGIAAVPR
-263 GISGV
+263 GLYGV
-268 QDMERLYDALLARNY
+268 QDMWKLYEALLERGHSE
-283 PDELVGDIFYGNLLR
+283 ELVQDIFYGDLLR
-298 ILERTGATQEE
+298 ILGRTA
-309 STR
+309 

>member
-28 NAAEVDID
+28 NAAQVDID

-64 SLARDGRAVLCR
+64 GLARDGRAVLCR

-130 LCGSAFGAG
+130 LCGAAMDSGR
-139 TGLTEKGREF
+139 GLTDAGRAF
-149 VRECQRIGVAVDMSH
+149 VRAAQDVGVAVDLSH
-164 AGERTFWDT
+164 ASERTFWDV
-173 LEIAEKPII
+173 LEIAEKPVI
-182 ASHSDSAALCSTFP
+182 ASHSNAAALSSEFP
-196 RNLTDAQFE
+196 RNLTDEQFA
-205 ALVRCGGGAGIN
+205 ALVKCGGGAGLN
-217 LCPDFLSDGGAD
+217 LCAGFIGLGRDIGACC
-229 IDDAVRHIEHFLALG
+229 AHIEHFLALG
-244 GEQAVFIGADF
+244 GEKSLFLGTDF
-255 DGIDATPR
+255 DGIAAVPR
-263 GISGV
+263 GLYGV
-268 QDMERLYDALLARNY
+268 QDMWKLYEALLERGHSE
-283 PDELVGDIFYGNLLR
+283 ELVQDIFYGDLLR
-298 ILERTGATQEE
+298 ILGRTA
-309 STR
+309 

>member
-28 NAAEVDID
+28 NAAQVDID

-64 SLARDGRAVLCR
+64 GLARDGRAALCR

-130 LCGSAFGAG
+130 LCGAAMDSGS
-139 TGLTEKGREF
+139 GLTDAGRAF
-149 VRECQRIGVAVDMSH
+149 VRAAQDVGVAVDLSH
-164 AGERTFWDT
+164 ASERTFWDV
-173 LEIAEKPII
+173 LEIAEKPVI
-182 ASHSDSAALCSTFP
+182 ASHSNAAALSSEFP
-196 RNLTDAQFE
+196 RNLTDEQFT
-205 ALVRCGGGAGIN
+205 ALVKCGGGAGLN
-217 LCPDFLSDGGAD
+217 LCADFIGLGRD
-229 IDDAVRHIEHFLALG
+229 ICACCAHIEHFLALG
-244 GEQAVFIGADF
+244 GEKSLFLGTDF
-255 DGIDATPR
+255 DGIAAVPR
-263 GISGV
+263 GLYGV
-268 QDMERLYDALLARNY
+268 QDMWKLYEALLERGHSE
-283 PDELVGDIFYGNLLR
+283 ELVQDIFYGDLLR
-298 ILERTGATQEE
+298 ILGRTA
-309 STR
+309 

>member
-130 LCGSAFGAG
+130 LCGAAMDSGS
-139 TGLTEKGREF
+139 GLTDAGRAF
-149 VRECQRIGVAVDMSH
+149 VRAAQDVGVAVDLSH
-164 AGERTFWDT
+164 ASERTFWDV
-173 LEIAEKPII
+173 LEIAEKPVI
-182 ASHSDSAALCSTFP
+182 ASHSNAAALSSEFP
-196 RNLTDAQFE
+196 RNLTDEQFT
-205 ALVRCGGGAGIN
+205 ALVKCGGGAGLN
-217 LCPDFLSDGGAD
+217 LCADFIGLGRDIGACC
-229 IDDAVRHIEHFLALG
+229 AHIEHFLALG
-244 GEQAVFIGADF
+244 GEKSLFLGTDF
-255 DGIDATPR
+255 DGIAAVPR
-263 GISGV
+263 GLYGV
-268 QDMERLYDALLARNY
+268 QDMWRLYEALLERGHSE
-283 PDELVGDIFYGNLLR
+283 ELVQDIFYGDLLR
-298 ILERTGATQEE
+298 ILGRTA
-309 STR
+309 

>member
-28 NAAEVDID
+28 NAAQVDID

-64 SLARDGRAVLCR
+64 GLARDGRAVLCR

-101 LGCSIERLRE
+101 LGCSIERMRE
-111 ARERDGLAMINLC
+111 ARERDGLSMINLC

-130 LCGSAFGAG
+130 LCGAAMDSGS
-139 TGLTEKGREF
+139 GLTDAGRAF
-149 VRECQRIGVAVDMSH
+149 VRAAQDVGVAVDLSH
-164 AGERTFWDT
+164 ASERTFWDV
-173 LEIAEKPII
+173 LEIAEKPVI
-182 ASHSDSAALCSTFP
+182 ASHSNAAALSSEFP
-196 RNLTDAQFE
+196 RNLTDEQFA
-205 ALVRCGGGAGIN
+205 ALVKCGGGAGIN
-217 LCPDFLSDGGAD
+217 LCAGFIGLGRDIGACC
-229 IDDAVRHIEHFLALG
+229 AHLEHFLALG
-244 GEQAVFIGADF
+244 GEKSLFLGTDF
-255 DGIDATPR
+255 DGIAAVPR
-263 GISGV
+263 GLYGV
-268 QDMERLYDALLARNY
+268 QDMWKLYEALLERGHSE
-283 PDELVGDIFYGNLLR
+283 ELVQDIFYGDLLR
-298 ILERTGATQEE
+298 ILGRTA
-309 STR
+309 

>member
-130 LCGSAFGAG
+130 LCGAAMDSGS
-139 TGLTEKGREF
+139 GLTDAGRAF
-149 VRECQRIGVAVDMSH
+149 VRAAQDVGVAVDLSH
-164 AGERTFWDT
+164 ASERTFWDV
-173 LEIAEKPII
+173 LEIAEKPVI
-182 ASHSDSAALCSTFP
+182 ASHSNAAALSSEFP
-196 RNLTDAQFE
+196 RNLTDEQFT
-205 ALVRCGGGAGIN
+205 ALVKCGGGAGLN
-217 LCPDFLSDGGAD
+217 LCADFIGLGRDIGACC
-229 IDDAVRHIEHFLALG
+229 AHIEHFLALG
-244 GEQAVFIGADF
+244 GEKSLFLGTDF
-255 DGIDATPR
+255 DGIAAVPR
-263 GISGV
+263 GLYGV
-268 QDMERLYDALLARNY
+268 QDMWKLYEALLERGHSE
-283 PDELVGDIFYGNLLR
+283 ELVQDIFYGGLLR
-298 ILERTGATQEE
+298 ILGRTA
-309 STR
+309 